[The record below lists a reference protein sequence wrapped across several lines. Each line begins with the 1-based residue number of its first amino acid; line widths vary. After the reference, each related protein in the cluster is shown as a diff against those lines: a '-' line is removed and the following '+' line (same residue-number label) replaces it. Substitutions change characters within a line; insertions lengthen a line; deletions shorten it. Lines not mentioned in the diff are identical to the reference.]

1 MCCITQYIL
10 WSRCSSGKSIPSFVS
25 NNLSM
30 FFRLRLR
37 YLNCCP
43 IPLCISFLLL
53 FFFFATFRYCFLAKR
68 LYVRGLCLVSSS
80 LHSSSISLSLS
91 SLHRARRP
99 RSVGYAII

>member
-10 WSRCSSGKSIPSFVS
+10 WSRCSRGKPISPVLS

-43 IPLCISFLLL
+43 IPLRISFLLL
-53 FFFFATFRYCFLAKR
+53 FFFFARLRYCFLAKR
-68 LYVRGLCLVSSS
+68 LYVRGLCLISSS

-91 SLHRARRP
+91 SLLRERRP